1 MKLMENHYFIDQL
14 NVIIDGIESEIVT
27 ITGSGAY
34 DPNMVKRKAIEMVKE
49 KNSESKFAAIII
61 SHEKLTLEEY
71 QNKIGK
77 NPPWLGNL

>member
-1 MKLMENHYFIDQL
+1 MENHYFIDQV
-14 NVIIDGIESEIVT
+14 NVIIDGINTEIVT

-34 DPNMVKRKAIEMVKE
+34 DPNMVKRKAIEMVKGI
-49 KNSESKFAAIII
+49 NTESKFAAVII
-61 SHEKLTLEEY
+61 SHENATLEEY